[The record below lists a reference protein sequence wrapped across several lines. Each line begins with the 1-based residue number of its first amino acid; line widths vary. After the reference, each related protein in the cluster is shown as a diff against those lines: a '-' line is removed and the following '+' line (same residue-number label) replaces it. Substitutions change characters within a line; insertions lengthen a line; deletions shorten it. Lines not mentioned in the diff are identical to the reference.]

1 MRVGD
6 GSALLT
12 DKSNG
17 DNVDIFDLMA
27 FLVGLSAS
35 AIIELIDWC
44 DSLLLSE
51 IFHNEIIAA
60 LFAVFL
66 KKSSLM

>member
-60 LFAVFL
+60 LFTVFL

>member
-35 AIIELIDWC
+35 AIIELID
-44 DSLLLSE
+44 
-51 IFHNEIIAA
+51 
-60 LFAVFL
+60 
-66 KKSSLM
+66 

>member
-1 MRVGD
+1 
-6 GSALLT
+6 
-12 DKSNG
+12 
-17 DNVDIFDLMA
+17 LMA

>member
-60 LFAVFL
+60 LCNFL
-66 KKSSLM
+66 YHSFNI